1 MSYTQRTVD
10 YIISRAYIHA
20 QRKATPPATGT
31 DKYNVLVGII
41 DSVQKDWADEDGIEW
56 DSLSSK
62 VTNGTVSATDTFD
75 LDDEINY
82 ISKRQD
88 NPVLLVSPDGTQKV
102 PVKLVAPH
110 QLYKYRNEL
119 AVAQQG
125 RTLVFSKP
133 FLSTDS
139 TIGYS
144 IVIPAIGYVDD
155 LTSGS
160 SLIQCDDPMFMI
172 YMTAAEFDRQDIVKM
187 GQYNNLLAMAAQKM
201 EKMKSNNSGSIEEI
215 PLDFVVTGESWA

>member
-1 MSYTQRTVD
+1 MGYTQRDVD
-10 YIISRAYIHA
+10 WVISRSYIHA
-20 QRKATPPATGT
+20 QRKATPPAAGT
-31 DKYNVLVGII
+31 NKYNVLVGII

-56 DSLSSK
+56 DSLSSF
-62 VTNGTVSATDTFD
+62 VNNGTVTATDTFD

-88 NPVLLVSPDGTQKV
+88 NPILLVSPDGTQKL

-110 QLYKYRNEL
+110 QLYKYRNSL
-119 AVAQQG
+119 AAAQTG
-125 RTLVFSKP
+125 RTLKFSKP
-133 FLSTDS
+133 FVSTDS

-160 SLIQCDDPMFMI
+160 SLIQCDDPMYVV
-172 YMTAAEFDRQDIVKM
+172 YMSAAEFDRQDVVKM
-187 GQYNNLLAMAAQKM
+187 GQYNNLLALAANKM
-201 EKMKSNNSGSIEEI
+201 QKMKSNNSGAMEEI
-215 PLDFVVTGESWA
+215 ALDFVAHGESW